1 MSKVRLLDKH
11 TAELIA
17 AGEVVERPSSVVK
30 ELVENCIDAHATVV
44 TVEIKHGGAS
54 FLRVTDNGEGM
65 APDDVPTAFLRHATS
80 KIRVGTDLD
89 SIATLG
95 FRGEALASICAVSK
109 VEVVT
114 RTADSDEGVHYV
126 IEGGD
131 EKENEPVGCAV
142 GTTFIVREMFYN
154 TPARRKFLKSDKSE
168 GNAIAA
174 VLDRVAMSHPE
185 ISFRFIREGREV
197 LLTPGDGRLKSAI
210 HAVYG
215 RDFTAGLLPVK
226 YRYNNISVEGFISK
240 PINARPNRAMQI
252 FFINGRYVR
261 SRTMQNALEE
271 ACKGAVMIGK
281 FPACVLGISLDCSA
295 VDVNVH
301 PAKLEVR
308 FTEEKPIY
316 EAVYFSVKSALAEFD
331 APRDVELPH
340 VRRVNTAP
348 NMHEYKGVQIDL
360 NEALRADAIRH
371 RAAQV
376 NAVPPVRPSA
386 APPPTL
392 PGRGEASEAE
402 QPLAVQ
408 DPGVT
413 AAVGSV
419 RPVPP
424 PSYEEAVRAHEPEI
438 AGTLP
443 PCPPREV
450 VSTPSEKEAA
460 LTGGENLPHEDERL
474 LTGNDSAA
482 SLADIEK
489 TEQTVEE
496 IKASTE
502 SFLLPDYRIIG
513 ELFDT
518 YIMIESGSELILID
532 KHAAHERLN
541 YERLMAQRQH
551 PESQM
556 LLTPLP
562 VTLDKQQYDAV
573 TDNIG
578 LLAEAGFEVED
589 FGMGTVLVRSVPT
602 ILSGSD
608 AEGAFL
614 EIAGY
619 LGSRLYAA
627 TTDHIDWIYHTISCK
642 SAIKGGDKNL
652 PAELTELVLTLMH
665 HPDVRYCPHGRPI
678 YISLKQR
685 EIEKYFGR
693 IQS

>member
-1 MSKVRLLDKH
+1 
-11 TAELIA
+11 
-17 AGEVVERPSSVVK
+17 
-30 ELVENCIDAHATVV
+30 
-44 TVEIKHGGAS
+44 
-54 FLRVTDNGEGM
+54 
-65 APDDVPTAFLRHATS
+65 
-80 KIRVGTDLD
+80 
-89 SIATLG
+89 
-95 FRGEALASICAVSK
+95 
-109 VEVVT
+109 
-114 RTADSDEGVHYV
+114 
-126 IEGGD
+126 
-131 EKENEPVGCAV
+131 
-142 GTTFIVREMFYN
+142 MFYN

-197 LLTPGDGRLKSAI
+197 LLTPGDGRLRSAI

-215 RDFTAGLLPVK
+215 REFTAGLLPVK

-240 PINARPNRAMQI
+240 PIHARPNRSMQI

-331 APRDVELPH
+331 APRDVELPN

-360 NEALRADAIRH
+360 NEALRADAIRS

-376 NAVPPVRPSA
+376 NAAPPVKPSA
-386 APPPTL
+386 APSSAL
-392 PGRGEASEAE
+392 SGREETAEAE
-402 QPLAVQ
+402 QQPLAVE

-424 PSYEEAVRAHEPEI
+424 PPSYEEAVRAREPEI

-443 PCPPREV
+443 PQPPREV
-450 VSTPSEKEAA
+450 VSTPSADA
-460 LTGGENLPHEDERL
+460 NRLTGDNTAENLD
-474 LTGNDSAA
+474 N
-482 SLADIEK
+482 IEK
-489 TEQTVEE
+489 IEQKVEE

-518 YIMIESGSELILID
+518 YIMIESGSELIMID

-541 YERLMAQRQH
+541 YERLMAQREH
-551 PESQM
+551 PESQI

-573 TDNIG
+573 TDNIE
-578 LLAEAGFEVED
+578 LLAQAGFEVED

-602 ILSGSD
+602 ILSGGD

-619 LGSRLYAA
+619 LGSRLHSV

-652 PAELTELVLTLMH
+652 PAELAELVLTLMH

-678 YISLKQR
+678 YISLKQQ